1 MKKFVLVHIGFEQP
15 TPEIMTA
22 WDEWFKSIGEITME
36 NVGLGP
42 AVEVSAEGS
51 RELPFDH
58 TAVTGYTVIQAESKE
73 KAVEIAQSCPF
84 ITGIGVYEVRSHQ
97 A

>member
-1 MKKFVLVHIGFEQP
+1 MKKFVLVHIGFEPP
-15 TPEIMTA
+15 TPEVMAA
-22 WDEWFKSIGEITME
+22 WEDWFTDFKDITIE

-42 AVEVSAEGS
+42 AIEVTAEGT

-58 TAVTGYTVIQAESKE
+58 TAVTGYSVIQAESRE

-84 ITGIGVYEVRSHQ
+84 ITGIGVYEMR
-97 A
+97 

>member
-1 MKKFVLVHIGFEQP
+1 MKKFVLVQIGFEMP
-15 TPEIMTA
+15 TAEMMDA
-22 WDEWFKSIGEITME
+22 WEDWFKSIAEFSIE

-42 AVEVSAEGS
+42 ALEVTAEGT

-58 TAVTGYTVIQAESKE
+58 TAVTGYSVIEVESRE

-84 ITGIGVYEVRSHQ
+84 ITGIGVYEVRSYQ

>member
-1 MKKFVLVHIGFEQP
+1 MKKFVLVQIGFEPP
-15 TPEIMTA
+15 TPEMMAA
-22 WDEWFKSIGEITME
+22 WEEWFQSIADITIE

-42 AVEVSAEGS
+42 ALEVTAEGV

-58 TAVTGYTVIQAESKE
+58 TAVTGYSVIQVESRE
-73 KAVEIAQSCPF
+73 KAAEIAQSCPF
-84 ITGIGVYEVRSHQ
+84 ITGVGVYEIR